1 MLQMINLKSAPLRR
15 WRQLASAWLALIAIA
30 AVFPAAAQSDGDAA
44 VLERRV
50 KATFLYKF
58 LSYVEWPENA
68 LPKPNTPFTIAVI
81 GDDAL
86 AAELA
91 EFAGGRATE
100 GRSVVVRKVND
111 PVEAASAHILF
122 VARGENPRLSQL
134 VKATQSKPVLIVTES
149 DGALASGS
157 MINFVVSGGR
167 VRFEISVDAA
177 DRRQLKLSSR
187 LLTVALNVRVGT
199 P

>member
-1 MLQMINLKSAPLRR
+1 MLQMINLKSTPLRQ
-15 WRQLASAWLALIAIA
+15 WRRLASGWLALIAIA
-30 AVFPAAAQSDGDAA
+30 AVFPAAAQSEGDAA

-58 LSYVEWPENA
+58 LSYVEWPESA
-68 LPKPNTPFTIAVI
+68 LPKPNTPFTIAVA

-91 EFAGGRATE
+91 EFAGGRNTE
-100 GRSVVVRKVND
+100 GRSVVVRKVSD
-111 PVEAASAHILF
+111 PAEAASAHILF
-122 VARGENPRLSQL
+122 VARAENPRLSQL
-134 VKATQSKPVLIVTES
+134 VKTTQSKPVLIVTES
-149 DGALASGS
+149 DGALAAGS

-167 VRFEISVDAA
+167 VRFEISVDTA
-177 DRRQLKLSSR
+177 DKRQLKLSSR
-187 LLTVALNVRVGT
+187 LLTVALNVRAGT

>member
-1 MLQMINLKSAPLRR
+1 MINLQSARLRP
-15 WRQLASAWLALIAIA
+15 WRQLASGCLALIAA
-30 AVFPAAAQSDGDAA
+30 AAAFPATTQSDGDAA

-58 LSYVEWPENA
+58 LSYVEWPESS
-68 LPKPNTPFTIAVI
+68 LPKPNSPFTIAVV

-91 EFAGGRATE
+91 EFAAGRSTE

-111 PVEAASAHILF
+111 PGEAASAHILF
-122 VARGENPRLSQL
+122 VARTENARLSQL
-134 VKATQSKPVLIVTES
+134 VKTTQAKPVLIVTES

-167 VRFEISVDAA
+167 VRFEVSVDAA
-177 DRRQLKLSSR
+177 DKRQLKLSSR

>member
-1 MLQMINLKSAPLRR
+1 MINLKSAPLRR
-15 WRQLASAWLALIAIA
+15 WRQLASGCLALIVVA
-30 AVFPAAAQSDGDAA
+30 AAFHAAAQSDGDAA

-58 LSYVEWPENA
+58 LSYVEWPESA
-68 LPKPNTPFTIAVI
+68 LPKPNTPFTIAVV

-91 EFAGGRATE
+91 EFAAGRSTE
-100 GRSVVVRKVND
+100 GRSVVVRKLHD
-111 PVEAASAHILF
+111 PGEAAAAQILF
-122 VARGENPRLSQL
+122 VARTENARLPQL
-134 VKATQSKPVLIVTES
+134 VKTTQAKPVLIVTES

-187 LLTVALNVRVGT
+187 LLTVALNVRAGT

>member
-1 MLQMINLKSAPLRR
+1 MINLRSGRLQPR
-15 WRQLASAWLALIAIA
+15 WRQLALACFALIVGA
-30 AVFPAAAQSDGDAA
+30 AAFPVAAQSDGDAS

-58 LSYVEWPENA
+58 LSYVEWPDSSH
-68 LPKPNTPFTIAVI
+68 PKANTPFTIAVV

-86 AAELA
+86 ASELA
-91 EFAGGRATE
+91 EFAASRTTE
-100 GRSVVVRKVND
+100 GRSVVVKKIYD
-111 PVEAASAHILF
+111 PGETAGVHILF
-122 VARGENPRLSQL
+122 VARAESARLTQL
-134 VKATQSKPVLIVTES
+134 VKTTQSRPVLIVTES

-167 VRFEISVDAA
+167 VRFEISLDAA
-177 DRRQLKLSSR
+177 EKRQLKLSSR
-187 LLTVALNVRVGT
+187 LLTVALNVRAGT